1 MLKTGLIALSLA
13 LAVPAQ
19 AALDW
24 DAALSGE
31 HRSDKNAARDEY
43 RHPRETL
50 EFFGLREGMTV
61 VELSPGGGWY
71 TEVLAP
77 LMAGN
82 GRYYA
87 AHGSVNGGAYARRS
101 LGSYLVKLGEDDETY
116 GRVMVSELSPPDA
129 MAIAPEGSADLV
141 LAFRNIH
148 TWMRAGVL
156 DEVLESVFAAL
167 KPGGVFGVVQHRGPE
182 GNSIDDM
189 KNTAYVTEDYV
200 ISAVEAAGFSLTDRS
215 EVNANP
221 KDTADYEN
229 GVWTLPPSL
238 TLGDEDRERYLAIG
252 ESDRMTLKFT
262 KPAAE

>member
-13 LAVPAQ
+13 LALPAQ

-31 HRSDKNAARDEY
+31 QRSEKNAARDEY
-43 RHPRETL
+43 RHACEIL

-61 VELSPGGGWY
+61 VELSPGGVWY
-71 TEVLAP
+71 TELLAP
-77 LMAGN
+77 LMADN

-101 LGSYLVKLGEDDETY
+101 LGSYLVKLGQDDAIY
-116 GRVMVSELSPPDA
+116 GRVIVSELNPPEA
-129 MAIAPEGSADLV
+129 MAIAPDGSADLV

-156 DEVLESVFAAL
+156 DDVLESVFVAL
-167 KPGGVFGVVQHRGPE
+167 KPGGVFGVVQHRGLE
-182 GNSIDDM
+182 GSSVEDM
-189 KNTAYVTEDYV
+189 KNTAYVTEDHV
-200 ISAVEAAGFSLTDRS
+200 ISAVEAAGFTLADRS

-221 KDTADYEN
+221 KDTADYES

-238 TLGDEDRERYLAIG
+238 TLGDEDRKRYMAIG